1 MGNLE
6 KYYKIMED
14 YHQGKYGGN
23 LTMHEILE
31 QAGEIDLFDKMS
43 ISEVQVLWNEAS
55 GITKMMFMNIIKKKM
70 DSNNS

>member
-31 QAGEIDLFDKMS
+31 QAGEPDLFDKMS

-70 DSNNS
+70 GSNNS